1 MGYRKTRIWI
11 ALEQPAHNLGFLKQ
25 MGSCG
30 ERGSGISFVRNW
42 EGFDDLAE
50 FPTLGHTA
58 HCVHLI
64 HMLGCG
70 NFFPHPFAGAHLAFL
85 MVATEFQR
93 GRTYIMSPR
102 HTTKEI

>member
-1 MGYRKTRIWI
+1 MGYRKTRIRI

-30 ERGSGISFVRNW
+30 EHGSGISLVRNW
-42 EGFDDLAE
+42 EGFDELAE
-50 FPTLGHTA
+50 FPTSGHTA

-64 HMLGCG
+64 HMLWEKIPTSLCRS
-70 NFFPHPFAGAHLAFL
+70 PFGFSYGR
-85 MVATEFQR
+85 TEFQR